1 MSLRSM
7 VKKLNVKKL
16 AVVLT
21 ILAVLALAVFGIAA
35 LVRRGTGKVDV
46 YPVSELITD
55 GSWAT
60 DSQIEGTVTTDE
72 NQSVYISST
81 EQVTEVYVREG
92 QKVKVGDPILA
103 FDTTLTDLELERQRL
118 EVEVLKLDIKD
129 TEEELRVIGTLKAG
143 SGSSSRPSWPSGPSI
158 PSTPSTTTP
167 PGETTPVSPLPYEK
181 EPEALGTRN
190 DPFVYLWN
198 DSCLFSQSFFQQL
211 AQTAAE
217 RQQAAE
223 QEGEEEEEE
232 GDPNGSESPASE
244 NVYVICEVR
253 QSDALDGELLRVWEM
268 ELMPSGGVWTFRMIE
283 PAYSAKEN
291 SSVAVSAFSQDQLGT
306 QESYGAYI
314 DTSASYTAAEITAMR
329 QDCTKRL
336 KSLNHELKM
345 AELTYES
352 LEYELSNGEVLS
364 KIDGVVATIIDA
376 DEARL
381 EGKPMVVISGGGG
394 YYVTAALGEM
404 DLDTLAVGDPVTV
417 QSWENYGQSE
427 GYITEISEYPD
438 DSGRYW
444 YYSSG
449 NRNVSLYPFK
459 VYVDASAGLRE
470 GEYVTVSLAG
480 KGDGHAGAM
489 FLDMSFVR
497 QENGESYVYAVG
509 EDERLEQ
516 RSVKTGRNLWGS
528 YVEILSGLTQEE
540 SIAFPYGRHTRDG
553 AKVRYAEVQELYA
566 SMYY

>member
-1 MSLRSM
+1 MA
-7 VKKLNVKKL
+7 KKLNVKKL
-16 AVVLT
+16 LIALV

-55 GSWAT
+55 ASWVT

-92 QKVKVGDPILA
+92 QTVKVGDPILA

-143 SGSSSRPSWPSGPSI
+143 SGSSSRPSWPSN
-158 PSTPSTTTP
+158 PSTPSDPTTSTP
-167 PGETTPVSPLPYEK
+167 PGEMTPVSPLPYEK
-181 EPEALGTRN
+181 EPGALGTRA

-217 RQQAAE
+217 RRQAAA
-223 QEGEEEEEE
+223 QEGEEED
-232 GDPNGSESPASE
+232 DPDGSGNSDSE

-253 QSDALDGELLRVWEM
+253 RSDALGGELLRVWEM

-283 PAYSAKEN
+283 PAYSAKEESIVAFA
-291 SSVAVSAFSQDQLGT
+291 SSPDQLST
-306 QESYGAYI
+306 QVSYGAYI
-314 DTSASYTAAEITAMR
+314 DTSASYTSAEITAMR

-336 KSLNHELKM
+336 KSLKQELKM
-345 AELTYES
+345 AELTYDS
-352 LEYELSNGEVLS
+352 LEYELSNGEVFS

-404 DLDTLAVGDPVTV
+404 DLDTLAVGDAVTV

-427 GYITEISEYPD
+427 GTITEISEYPD
-438 DSGRYW
+438 ENGRYW
-444 YYSSG
+444 YYSNG
-449 NRNVSLYPFK
+449 NQNVSLYPFK
-459 VYVDASAGLRE
+459 IFVDASAGLRE
-470 GEYVTVSLAG
+470 GEWVTVSLTG
-480 KGDGHAGAM
+480 KGERSNAM

-509 EDERLEQ
+509 EDGRLEQ

-540 SIAFPYGRHTRDG
+540 SIAFPYGRQTRDG